1 MTRCAFNRTAFTMVE
16 LLVVIAIIAIL
27 AGLLAAA
34 LPIAKERTR
43 RTSCLNNMRQLS
55 LTLHVYET
63 DNIDKF
69 PPGYSEEGEN
79 QVARK
84 EINNIDEHVP
94 VITGTVRSNLLQLS
108 GSPKIFICPSLR
120 APFTRPEG
128 WRFTTYGVLLGFNYL
143 GGHYNS
149 PWKIS
154 SLPVESW
161 VSPQKL
167 TVDPQLLV
175 LTDLNT
181 FTISDKASFIPH
193 TAHGPLLVGGEIF
206 GVIPDRKCP
215 GVESPD
221 DLHPARFGGAGGNVA
236 RLDGS
241 ISWRPMNQM
250 KVHIGSSVLKENGAL
265 AVW

>member
-1 MTRCAFNRTAFTMVE
+1 MTRCASRRTAFTIVE
-16 LLVVIAIIAIL
+16 LLIVIAIILIL
-27 AGLLAAA
+27 GA
-34 LPIAKERTR
+34 LVAVTLPVAKERTR
-43 RTSCLNNMRQLS
+43 RTSCLNNMRQFG
-55 LTLHVYET
+55 LTFHLYGADNT
-63 DNIDKF
+63 DRL
-69 PPGYSEEGEN
+69 PSGYSEEGEN
-79 QVARK
+79 QIARK
-84 EINNIDEHVP
+84 ETANIDEHVP
-94 VITGTVRSNLLQLS
+94 VITSTVRSNLLQLS
-108 GSPKIFICPSLR
+108 GSSKVFICPSLR

-149 PWKIS
+149 PWKSS

-167 TVDPQLLV
+167 TDDPQLLV

-181 FTISDKASFIPH
+181 FTVSDKASFIPH